1 MILIVF
7 FLLCCN
13 NYNIN
18 VVFFNDDLYV
28 MISVFAKKFLYW
40 LYKDIQMLEL
50 HHLKIYNG
58 KVNDLKEL
66 KKRSLAYEKGI

>member
-1 MILIVF
+1 
-7 FLLCCN
+7 
-13 NYNIN
+13 
-18 VVFFNDDLYV
+18 